1 MVKFATKTKKF
12 ESFRGMLGA
21 LQPDV
26 KKYFDQTQV
35 LKARADHPDGL
46 ETQQLFKMLS
56 VKLWQ

>member
-12 ESFRGMLGA
+12 KSFRGMLDA

-26 KKYFDQTQV
+26 KKYFDQTQMP
-35 LKARADHPDGL
+35 KARADHPDGV

-56 VKLWQ
+56 IKLLQ